1 MRWFIAIGLV
11 AAGIVV
17 GSVVGGLVR
26 RGLNRPG
33 ASDARRQL
41 ADPAGSVALS
51 IILAISLLAA
61 LGVADPESL
70 NELPKGLISFMP
82 KGLIAGLMML
92 FGSAIATLAASAA
105 GSALIKATGS
115 PQRHITRLVKSVLM
129 GAFTI
134 LAVSQLG
141 VNTRIVDM
149 VSGGIIFSV
158 ALAAALLAGLGGRNT
173 AAEVAAGRYLRRIVQ
188 PGDHVSSSSASGVVG
203 RLHGVTVELEA
214 DAADPS
220 NANSPA
226 DDGMVTIVH
235 VPNSVLLQERLTIR
249 RKRN

>member
-1 MRWFIAIGLV
+1 MRWFIAVGLV
-11 AAGIVV
+11 AAGIVL

-26 RGLNRPG
+26 RALNRPD
-33 ASDARRQL
+33 ASDARKQL

-51 IILAISLLAA
+51 VVLALSLVAA

-70 NELPKGLISFMP
+70 NELPKGIVSFLP
-82 KGLIAGLMML
+82 KALIAGLMML

-115 PQRHITRLVKSVLM
+115 PQRHLTRLVKSVLM

-158 ALAAALLAGLGGRNT
+158 ALSAALLAGLGGRAT
-173 AAEVAAGRYLRRIVQ
+173 AAEVAAGRYLRRIIK
-188 PGDHVSSSSASGVVG
+188 PGDHVASVHAAGVIS
-203 RLHGVTVELEA
+203 RMHGVTVELESDSPEA
-214 DAADPS
+214 GSAQDDA
-220 NANSPA
+220 
-226 DDGMVTIVH
+226 MITIVH
-235 VPNSVLLQERLTIR
+235 VPNTMLLNDRLTIR
-249 RKRN
+249 RKRS